1 MRKFDHNSTWEDVQN
16 MTIEEAIAVL
26 SHDADSDGKEWS
38 ARPHKGKAA
47 QMAIEALKKTDQM
60 ERNGQPDRIKQRL
73 LKWLL
78 KH

>member
-38 ARPHKGKAA
+38 ARPHKAKAA
-47 QMAIEALKKTDQM
+47 QMAIEALKKTDYENHVSVVFVQM
-60 ERNGQPDRIKQRL
+60 ANFQRG
-73 LKWLL
+73 
-78 KH
+78 